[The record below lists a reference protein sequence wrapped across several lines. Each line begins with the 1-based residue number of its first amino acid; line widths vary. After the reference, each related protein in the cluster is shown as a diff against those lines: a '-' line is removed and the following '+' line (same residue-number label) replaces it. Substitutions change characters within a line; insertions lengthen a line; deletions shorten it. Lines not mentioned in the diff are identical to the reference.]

1 MIGRL
6 KARLERGETAAKFRK
21 HATDFTRK
29 RTLTFA
35 RVVVLILRGHKLP
48 IQTGLSK
55 LFQSLGKVF
64 QTPTASAYSQARRKI
79 EPEVFREL
87 THQMCADLYELNEED
102 GETRLWRGHR
112 LLGADGTT
120 LNLPDTP
127 ELRLA
132 FSEQGNQHARY
143 PQAMAVVLYDLLN
156 DIGLDGEIG
165 RLQHEK
171 RLLFGDMWKQTR
183 PGDVLVLDRHFA
195 DYAVIAVASSSGRH
209 VVIRC
214 GHKRSVQIDGFW
226 GSSATETTINLQVS
240 QHAETRAFVAKHGLP
255 TSVRV
260 RLMKFKLPS
269 GEIEVLLTTL
279 CDRKAYPKSIFFEV
293 YGLRWNQETYYK
305 RVKSIFEVERFS
317 GQTEQT
323 IRQDFYGLILLAT
336 LETIVTREAQDELAN
351 NEQATPLKTEAKVN
365 RADSYTILLDRLVE
379 LLLNKRAS
387 AATIL
392 DEMRHLFLLHPMR
405 HPPNRHV
412 PRRPPTASEQ
422 LAFHLYQKRII
433 S

>member
-6 KARLERGETAAKFRK
+6 KARLERGATAAKYRK

-55 LFQSLGKVF
+55 LFQALGKVF

-87 THQMCADLYELNEED
+87 TRQMCADLYELNEED
-102 GETRLWRGHR
+102 GQTRLWRGHR

-156 DIGLDGEIG
+156 DIGLDAEIG

-171 RLLFGDMWKQTR
+171 RLLFGDMWAQTR

-195 DYAVIAVASSSGRH
+195 DYAMVALASSTGRH

-214 GHKRSVQIDGFW
+214 GHKRSVQIDAFW
-226 GSSATETTINLQVS
+226 ASSATETTLKLQVS
-240 QHAETRAFVAKHGLP
+240 QHAETRAFIAEHGLP
-255 TSVRV
+255 TTVRV

-269 GEIEVLLTTL
+269 GETEVLLTTL
-279 CDRKAYPKSIFFEV
+279 CDRKAYPKAIFFEV

-323 IRQDFYGLILLAT
+323 IRQDFYGVILLAT
-336 LETIVTREAQDELAN
+336 LESIVTQDAQDELAN
-351 NEQATPLKTEAKVN
+351 HEQATPLMTEAKVN

-379 LLLNKRAS
+379 LLLDKKS
-387 AATIL
+387 SSESIL
-392 DEMRHLFLLHPMR
+392 REMRHLFLIHPMR
-405 HPPNRHV
+405 HRPHRSA

-422 LAFHLYQKRII
+422 LAFHLYRKRII